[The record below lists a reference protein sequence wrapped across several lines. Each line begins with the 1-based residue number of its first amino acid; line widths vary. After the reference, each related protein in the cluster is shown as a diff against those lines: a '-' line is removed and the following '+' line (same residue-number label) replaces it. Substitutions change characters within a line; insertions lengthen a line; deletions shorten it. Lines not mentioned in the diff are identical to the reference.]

1 MTLTTY
7 TLLYYYARLFFILRV
22 HKAHQYSVVHSVITE
37 NSSFGHS
44 RNLEMLVS
52 GVLASRGQALILL
65 VFLFFTVFGRSVIS
79 SALGHGHVPVCSS
92 ECVSLRK
99 KSTAVKKKFINLTSL
114 KLRNLV
120 NSDVNM
126 DGLRGY
132 YAK

>member
-1 MTLTTY
+1 MNYLNDFKIYSSMTLTTY

-65 VFLFFTVFGRSVIS
+65 VFLFFTVFGKSVIS

-92 ECVSLRK
+92 ECVSLRG
-99 KSTAVKKKFINLTSL
+99 SPTELRAWVWSQTA
-114 KLRNLV
+114 
-120 NSDVNM
+120 
-126 DGLRGY
+126 GLN
-132 YAK
+132 